1 MNAAPPF
8 DPERLQRVNVLLAAA
23 LDLPASERESWL
35 RMLPPE
41 QQPLVPAL
49 RALLERADEQA
60 DTFMRQ
66 PAYVGLEGLSD
77 QEDGTDRPGDTVGP
91 YRLLHELGSGGMATV
106 WLAERDDGTL
116 QRQVALKLPRSG
128 WASGLARRMARE
140 RDILAALEHPLI
152 ARLYDAGITDQ
163 GRPWLA
169 MERVTGLP
177 IDMYCR
183 EFHLGVPQRL
193 RLFLQVADAV
203 AYAHARLIV
212 HRDLKPMNILVT
224 ADSEIRLLDFGVA
237 KLLEDDT
244 VPAANLTQLMG
255 RPVTPDYASPE
266 QVSGRPV
273 TVATDIYSLGVV
285 LYELLT
291 GERPYRLGRPSAA
304 AMEEAILAADV
315 PRASTRVKSEPR
327 LARQLRGDLDTI
339 LEKAL
344 AKDPARRYA
353 SVESMA
359 ADVQRHLRGE
369 PVLALPPSRWY
380 RTRKFLRRNRV
391 AMIAGSAMA
400 LTLVA
405 GLGVALWQAHDA
417 ARERELAYARL
428 AQTEAVSEFMN
439 TVLTENMQSSEQI
452 TLTELMQRSERVADV
467 AAVADAAGKAD
478 TPVPMERVVA
488 ANAVAGWYA
497 AYGDHAKAEA
507 LLTRTLAALP
517 AGFDARLT
525 SILVCQRAQA
535 ASFIGPVD
543 KALQDMAGAIEASR
557 TDPSTL
563 SMCLRMRGVVRRNG
577 NDLHGAL
584 ADMLQARELFE
595 KTTSRSPVP
604 HALLLSELGYTYALN
619 GQTQPARRHYA
630 QALEMLEARGR
641 SESHLALRTRI
652 HWANSVLRTGEPAR
666 ALGLIDRAQEITAR
680 RTPMASL
687 PSYVWESRGQ
697 TLLALGR
704 YREALDAFET
714 LTTAAQRQ
722 GHVSVEAAGLIGK
735 ATAQQL
741 LGHSGS
747 AQEWLDIA
755 QVALRNAHIAQ
766 DAPVRLQHAQA
777 QAMVWYAQ
785 GHLREAHTV
794 LTEAIER
801 TRPDTP
807 RTDIHVHL
815 LATRSDVARAQGQP
829 QESLHDAEQALAIA
843 RDVQGAAPY
852 SSVAARAWL
861 ALADARHA
869 LARHADARAAYANA
883 AEHLA
888 QTVDSTHP
896 QLQYARARAGSSH

>member
-1 MNAAPPF
+1 MNAAPSF

-23 LDLPASERESWL
+23 LDLPAHEREAWL
-35 RMLPPE
+35 NHLAPD

-60 DTFMRQ
+60 DTFMRR
-66 PAYVGLEGLSD
+66 PAYASLSGLSEQD
-77 QEDGTDRPGDTVGP
+77 DVIDRTGDTVGP

-106 WLAERDDGTL
+106 WLAERSDGAL
-116 QRQVALKLPRSG
+116 QRQVALKLPRAG
-128 WASGLARRMARE
+128 WAAGIARRMARE

-152 ARLYDAGITDQ
+152 ARLYDAGVTDK

-169 MERVTGLP
+169 MECVTGVP

-203 AYAHARLIV
+203 AHAHARLIV

-224 ADSEIRLLDFGVA
+224 PDGEIRLLDFGVA
-237 KLLEDDT
+237 KLLADDIA
-244 VPAANLTQLMG
+244 PAASLTQLIG

-315 PRASTRVKSEPR
+315 PRASTRMKAERR

-339 LEKAL
+339 LEKTL

-359 ADVQRHLRGE
+359 ADIQRHLRGE
-369 PVLALPPSRWY
+369 PVLAQPPSRWY
-380 RTRKFLRRNRV
+380 RVRKFVGRNQ
-391 AMIAGSAMA
+391 MA
-400 LTLVA
+400 LAASGAIAAALLA
-405 GLGVALWQAHDA
+405 GLGLALWQAHDA

-439 TVLTENMQSSEQI
+439 TVLTENMQPGEQI
-452 TLTELMQRSERVADV
+452 TLSELMLRSERVAE
-467 AAVADAAGKAD
+467 ATGKTD
-478 TPVPMERVVA
+478 TPISMERVVA

-497 AYGDHAKAEA
+497 AYGDHAKAER
-507 LLTRTLAALP
+507 LLARTLAALP
-517 AGFDARLT
+517 KGFDARLA
-525 SILVCQRAQA
+525 SSLACQRAQA
-535 ASFIGPVD
+535 ASYVGPVD
-543 KALQDMAGAIEASR
+543 QALQEMASAIEAAR
-557 TDPSTL
+557 ADPSTL
-563 SMCLRMRGVVRRNG
+563 SMCLRMRGVARRNG
-577 NDLHGAL
+577 NDLPGAL
-584 ADMLQARELFE
+584 ADMLQARQLFE
-595 KTTSRSPVP
+595 RTTSRSPVP
-604 HALLLSELGYTYALN
+604 HALLLSELGYTYALH
-619 GQTQPARRHYA
+619 GETQPAREHYA
-630 QALEMLEARGR
+630 QALELLEVRGR

-652 HWANSVLRTGEPAR
+652 HWANSVLHTGEPAR
-666 ALGLIDRAQEITAR
+666 ALALIDRAQEIATR
-680 RTPMASL
+680 RAPPSSQ

-697 TLLALGR
+697 TLLALGH
-704 YREALDAFET
+704 YAEALAAFET

-722 GHVSVEAAGLIGK
+722 GHASAEAAGLIGK
-735 ATAQQL
+735 AMAQQL
-741 LGHSGS
+741 LGQSGR
-747 AQEWLDIA
+747 AQVWLDIA
-755 QVALRNAHIAQ
+755 QGALRNGHVETN
-766 DAPVRLQHAQA
+766 APAWMQYAQA
-777 QAMVWYAQ
+777 QAMVWQAQ
-785 GHLREAHTV
+785 GLSRDAHAV
-794 LTEAIER
+794 LTEALDR
-801 TRPDTP
+801 VPP
-807 RTDIHVHL
+807 RAPRLDIHVQL
-815 LATRSDVARAQGQP
+815 LAMRSDVARALGQP
-829 QESLHDAEQALAIA
+829 QAALADAEQALAIA

-861 ALADARHA
+861 ALADARRA
-869 LARHADARAAYANA
+869 LARQADARAAYANA

-888 QTVDSTHP
+888 QTTDGIHP
-896 QLQYARARAGSSH
+896 YLHHAREHALASP

>member
-1 MNAAPPF
+1 MNAAPSF

-23 LDLPASERESWL
+23 LDLPVHQREPWL
-35 RMLPPE
+35 TALPPD
-41 QQPLVPAL
+41 QQVLVPAL
-49 RALLERADEQA
+49 RALLQRADEQA
-60 DTFMRQ
+60 DTFMRR
-66 PAYVGLEGLSD
+66 PAYVGLDGLSD
-77 QEDGTDRPGDTVGP
+77 QDDAADRAGDTVGP

-106 WLAERDDGTL
+106 WLAERSDGSL
-116 QRQVALKLPRSG
+116 QRRVALKLPRAG
-128 WASGLARRMARE
+128 WAAGIARRMARE

-152 ARLYDAGITDQ
+152 ARLYDAGVTDQ

-169 MERVTGLP
+169 MECVTGVP

-203 AYAHARLIV
+203 AHAHARLIV

-224 ADSEIRLLDFGVA
+224 PEGDIRLLDFGVA

-244 VPAANLTQLMG
+244 VLAASLTQLMG

-315 PRASTRVKSEPR
+315 QRASARVKADRR
-327 LARQLRGDLDTI
+327 LSRQLRGDLDTI
-339 LEKAL
+339 LDKAL

-369 PVLALPPSRWY
+369 PVLAQPQSRWY
-380 RTRKFLRRNRV
+380 RARKFMRRNRV
-391 AMIAGSAMA
+391 AMAAGGAITLA
-400 LTLVA
+400 LVA

-452 TLTELMQRSERVADV
+452 TLTELMQRSERVAE
-467 AAVADAAGKAD
+467 ADASGKAG
-478 TPVPMERVVA
+478 TPIPMERVVA
-488 ANAVAGWYA
+488 ANAVAGWYT
-497 AYGDHAKAEA
+497 AYGDHAKAER
-507 LLTRTLAALP
+507 LLARTLAALP
-517 AGFDARLT
+517 VGFDARLHA
-525 SILVCQRAQA
+525 ILVCQRAQA
-535 ASFIGPVD
+535 ASFTGPVD
-543 KALQDMAGAIEASR
+543 QPLQDMAGAIEASR

-577 NDLHGAL
+577 NDLPGAL
-584 ADMLQARELFE
+584 ADMLQARQLFE
-595 KTTSRSPVP
+595 QTTSRSPVP

-641 SESHLALRTRI
+641 SDSHLALRTRI
-652 HWANSVLRTGEPAR
+652 HWANSVLRTGEPTQ
-666 ALGLIDRAQEITAR
+666 ALALIDKAQEIAAR
-680 RTPMASL
+680 RTPMTSQ
-687 PSYVWESRGQ
+687 PSYVYESRGQ

-704 YREALDAFET
+704 PAEALTAFDI
-714 LTTAAQRQ
+714 LTAAAQRQ
-722 GHVSVEAAGLIGK
+722 GHASEEATGLIGK
-735 ATAQQL
+735 AAAQHQL
-741 LGHSGS
+741 GQDGS
-747 AQEWLDIA
+747 AQEWLNIA
-755 QVALRNAHIAQ
+755 QGVLRNSHVAQ
-766 DAPVRLQHAQA
+766 SAPAWTQHAHTQA
-777 QAMVWYAQ
+777 LVWHAQ
-785 GHLREAHTV
+785 GQLREARAV
-794 LTEAIER
+794 LTEAFDR
-801 TRPDTP
+801 VRPGTP
-807 RTDIHVHL
+807 RVDIHVQL
-815 LATRSDVARAQGQP
+815 LAAKSDIARALGQP
-829 QESLHDAEQALAIA
+829 QDALGDAEQALAIA

-861 ALADARHA
+861 ALADARRA

-888 QTVDSTHP
+888 HTVGSVHP
-896 QLQYARARAGSSH
+896 QLQYARERALAAP